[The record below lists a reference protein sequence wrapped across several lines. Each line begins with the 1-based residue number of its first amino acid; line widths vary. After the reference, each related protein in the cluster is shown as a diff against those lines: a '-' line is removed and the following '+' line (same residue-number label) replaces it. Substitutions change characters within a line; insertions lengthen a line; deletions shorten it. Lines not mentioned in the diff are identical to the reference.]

1 MITVAMITMN
11 EEKAVGK
18 VIADIRQAVPDA
30 EILIV
35 DSSRDS
41 TPDIAEKAGARVIRQ
56 FPPKGYG
63 KAMDL
68 ALRSGKGDVIIT
80 LSVYFIFAL
89 FKNDL
94 GWLSALNK
102 KDIILLAIVGFLI
115 AVGIEQ
121 RAMLQGRWAYADV
134 MPIIPYLKVG
144 FMPILQMTLLL
155 PFSIYLTKKLKKYE

>member
-1 MITVAMITMN
+1 MKI
-11 EEKAVGK
+11 GK
-18 VIADIRQAVPDA
+18 QIILLSLIAFALHSVWENAQAP
-30 EILIV
+30 LF
-35 DSSRDS
+35 R
-41 TPDIAEKAGARVIRQ
+41 
-56 FPPKGYG
+56 GYVSFTEHFS
-63 KAMDL
+63 ACFV
-68 ALRSGKGDVIIT
+68 RTIGDVIIT

>member
-1 MITVAMITMN
+1 MKIGKHIIFLSLIAFVLHSVWENAQAPLFRGYVSFTEHFSACF
-11 EEKAVGK
+11 VGT
-18 VIADIRQAVPDA
+18 I
-30 EILIV
+30 
-35 DSSRDS
+35 
-41 TPDIAEKAGARVIRQ
+41 
-56 FPPKGYG
+56 
-63 KAMDL
+63 
-68 ALRSGKGDVIIT
+68 GDVIIT

-115 AVGIEQ
+115 AIGIEQ
-121 RAMLQGRWAYADV
+121 RALLQGRWAYADV

>member
-1 MITVAMITMN
+1 MRTGKQIIYLSLTAFILHVIWENAQAPLFRGYVSFT
-11 EEKAVGK
+11 EHFSACFVGT
-18 VIADIRQAVPDA
+18 I
-30 EILIV
+30 
-35 DSSRDS
+35 
-41 TPDIAEKAGARVIRQ
+41 
-56 FPPKGYG
+56 
-63 KAMDL
+63 
-68 ALRSGKGDVIIT
+68 GDVIIT

>member
-1 MITVAMITMN
+1 MKIGKHIIFLSLIAFVLHSVWENAQAPLFRGYVSFTEHFSACF
-11 EEKAVGK
+11 VGT
-18 VIADIRQAVPDA
+18 I
-30 EILIV
+30 
-35 DSSRDS
+35 
-41 TPDIAEKAGARVIRQ
+41 
-56 FPPKGYG
+56 
-63 KAMDL
+63 
-68 ALRSGKGDVIIT
+68 GDVIIT

>member
-1 MITVAMITMN
+1 MKIGKQIILLSLIAFALHSVWENAQAPLFRGYVSFTEHFSACF
-11 EEKAVGK
+11 VGT
-18 VIADIRQAVPDA
+18 I
-30 EILIV
+30 
-35 DSSRDS
+35 
-41 TPDIAEKAGARVIRQ
+41 
-56 FPPKGYG
+56 
-63 KAMDL
+63 
-68 ALRSGKGDVIIT
+68 GDVIIT